1 MGAWG
6 LELMKLFPVTAADHE
21 LSAFVELTVG
31 LGLPR
36 TAGPPLG
43 QGQGREGRGRVG
55 GRMAEH
61 FLPGVFLGG
70 SAATS

>member
-21 LSAFVELTVG
+21 LSVFVELAVG
-31 LGLPR
+31 LGLLR
-36 TAGPPLG
+36 TAGPAGPGLG
-43 QGQGREGRGRVG
+43 PGEGREQV
-55 GRMAEH
+55 AEH
-61 FLPGVFLGG
+61 FLPGVFLRD

>member
-1 MGAWG
+1 M
-6 LELMKLFPVTAADHE
+6 ELMKLFPVTAADHE

-43 QGQGREGRGRVG
+43 QGQGRKGRERMG
-55 GRMAEH
+55 G
-61 FLPGVFLGG
+61 
-70 SAATS
+70 